1 MNINT
6 YRTVKTMTTLFTDV
20 DAALEEAE
28 YLANECAVTH
38 SIVVFKD
45 RNQLHVMPKK
55 EAMMA
60 KLMDSSATILENI
73 NPVNNFSIWN

>member
-1 MNINT
+1 
-6 YRTVKTMTTLFTDV
+6 MTSLFTDI

-28 YLANECAVTH
+28 YLANECGITH
-38 SIVVFKD
+38 SVVVFQD

-73 NPVNNFSIWN
+73 NPVNNFSIYD

>member
-1 MNINT
+1 
-6 YRTVKTMTTLFTDV
+6 MTSLFTDI

-28 YLANECAVTH
+28 YLANECDITH
-38 SIVVFKD
+38 SVVVFQD

-73 NPVNNFSIWN
+73 NPVDNFSIYD

>member
-1 MNINT
+1 
-6 YRTVKTMTTLFTDV
+6 MTSLFTDI

-28 YLANECAVTH
+28 YLANECGITH
-38 SIVVFKD
+38 SVVVFQD

-73 NPVNNFSIWN
+73 NPVDNFSIYD